1 MDLLPVG
8 SRCSK
13 LGPCGTRVTAAIGY
27 LEEMS
32 ELAILGGKP
41 VRNRPFSPWPQYL
54 PADAQ
59 RLQQVLES
67 RHWGGYPVPSRLAGE
82 FGARFAEMHG
92 AKFGLCVANGTIAL
106 IAALQAAGIR
116 FGDEVIVPAYT
127 WDGTATAV
135 LFAGGVPVFADV
147 DPDTYCLDIEA
158 ARRAITPRT
167 RAILPVHLAMRFT
180 AMDPVLEL
188 ARLHNL
194 KVIEDCAHMHGGQYN
209 GRGAGSMGDLGCF
222 SFQESKLMTAGEG
235 GIVITSNLQFFEH
248 LQSQVNCG
256 RASLTDQYQQRV
268 LGSNY
273 RITELQAALLKGQ
286 LDMLPELAAKRVRAA
301 ARLSDALNAINGLRP
316 LPPQREITR
325 AAIYCYVFQ
334 YRPER
339 PGVSRDLFVAALD
352 AEGIP
357 SDGRFYEP
365 VYRSDLFYATPEIC
379 PQLAHGRDQPVDYS
393 RVQCPVSERAA
404 YEESVWL
411 PQFLLIGDDQDIDDI
426 AAAVDKVMRHLDDL
440 AAADP
445 ALAGLKAVSR
455 AERPKHERQRNY

>member
-1 MDLLPVG
+1 
-8 SRCSK
+8 
-13 LGPCGTRVTAAIGY
+13 
-27 LEEMS
+27 MS
-32 ELAILGGKP
+32 ELSILGGKP
-41 VRNRPFSPWPQYL
+41 VRTRPFSPWPQYL
-54 PADAQ
+54 PSDAK
-59 RLQQVLES
+59 RLQDVLES
-67 RHWGGYPVPSRLAGE
+67 RHWGGYPVPSHFARELAE
-82 FGARFAEMHG
+82 RFAEMHD
-92 AKFGLCVANGTIAL
+92 AKYGLCVANGTIAL
-106 IAALQAAGIR
+106 VAALQAAGIR

-147 DPDTYCLDIEA
+147 DPDTYCLDVEA
-158 ARRAITPRT
+158 ARAAITPRT
-167 RAILPVHLAMRFT
+167 RAILPVHLAMRFA
-180 AMDPVLEL
+180 AMDQLLAL
-188 ARLHNL
+188 AREHNL
-194 KVIEDCAHMHGGQYN
+194 KVIEDCAHVHGGQYR

-235 GIVITSNLQFFEH
+235 GIVITSNLKFFEH

-256 RASLTDQYQQRV
+256 RASLTDEFQQRV

-273 RITELQAALLKGQ
+273 RMTELQAALLIGQ
-286 LDMLPELAAKRVRAA
+286 LEMLPELAAKRTHAA
-301 ARLSDALNAINGLRP
+301 AMLGEALGAIRGLRP
-316 LPPQREITR
+316 LPSQRDITR
-325 AAIYCYVFQ
+325 EAIYCYVFQ

-339 PGVSRDLFVAALD
+339 AGVSRDLFVAALD

-379 PQLAHGRDQPVDYS
+379 PQLCVGRERPVDYS
-393 RVQCPVSERAA
+393 AVKCPVSERAA

-411 PQFLLIGDDQDIDDI
+411 PQFVLIGDDHDIEDI
-426 AAAVDKVMRHLDDL
+426 AAAIAKVMRNLDDL

-455 AERPKHERQRNY
+455 AERPKHERQKNY